1 MGRST
6 LTRVAIE
13 TSIISFSTYDSDV
26 TREMGLSDSSR
37 QSFVHA
43 QSCDCPYCK
52 NLSNDSHPHHVSPLA
67 AIDVYSLPD
76 EATTYTGVSHV

>member
-13 TSIISFSTYDSDV
+13 TSIISFSTCDSDV
-26 TREMGLSDSSR
+26 TREIELDNSSQ

-43 QSCDCPYCK
+43 QSCDCLYCK
-52 NLSNDSHPHHVSPLA
+52 NLSDSHPHHVSPLA

-76 EATTYTGVSHV
+76 ETPTYTGASQV